1 MKDKRNMTEETEHLL
16 VNERVKQQNKLW
28 VIFFYY
34 PNCGGR
40 INEEIWK

>member
-1 MKDKRNMTEETEHLL
+1 MIFLIIYGNLLWRKR
-16 VNERVKQQNKLW
+16 KQQNKLW